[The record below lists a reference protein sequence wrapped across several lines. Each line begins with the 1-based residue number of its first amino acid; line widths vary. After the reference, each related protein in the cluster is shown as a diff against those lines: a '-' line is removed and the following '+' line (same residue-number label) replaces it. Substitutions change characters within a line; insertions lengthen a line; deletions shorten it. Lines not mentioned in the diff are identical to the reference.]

1 MIATA
6 NTQPN
11 VCFGSLAD
19 MAPPLPNVRFTAE
32 SGHHRELLTN
42 PISTG
47 SRSEFYL
54 LLSRR
59 EHFISAFDYI
69 ADLATKP

>member
-1 MIATA
+1 MIATD

-19 MAPPLPNVRFTAE
+19 TASPLPNLRSTAE
-32 SGHHRELLTN
+32 SGHHRKLLTN

-47 SRSEFYL
+47 SPPPTNAIGI
-54 LLSRR
+54 LSVALAAG
-59 EHFISAFDYI
+59 AFHI
-69 ADLATKP
+69 RF